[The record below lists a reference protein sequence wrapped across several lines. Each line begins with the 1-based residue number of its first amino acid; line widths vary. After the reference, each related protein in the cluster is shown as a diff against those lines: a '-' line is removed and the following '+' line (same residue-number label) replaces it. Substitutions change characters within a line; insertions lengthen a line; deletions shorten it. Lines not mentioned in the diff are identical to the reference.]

1 MRRTACGKL
10 SSRVERKFR
19 TEKEASCGV
28 TRWGNFMAMTLW
40 KEPRLGTNRT
50 LHLLPTNHHLNHVAH
65 ASFDVHMCTS
75 LDSGSQTEKLPRV
88 SHTIPSPP
96 LMTWVV
102 GADVAVCIESHTP
115 HPHPEAPASVVSSF
129 DHFQKVFSSGPHFH
143 PEKLQSAPASSS
155 SGAQQGVNM
164 DGREA
169 AEDIHLLPE
178 RFWKTPALAFSPE
191 EMDAVMTKDLRNAH
205 SRLLCTVDCNRLVG
219 EALQPAPESVELR
232 RGAGVRFGFPGAS
245 AGGADHFGDA
255 EGHFVCAGAGAAV
268 FAATVAALAPELAAD
283 VADALVARERLHCR
297 PLPVVQG
304 MQHRRA
310 MGAVIARKEY
320 VPRTTLL
327 VPTRLAPCLGI
338 VAPITRL
345 RIRI

>member
-1 MRRTACGKL
+1 MAMDGLWEALVTCSARIPYEKKGLLRRNTLGDFYGNDA
-10 SSRVERKFR
+10 VERA
-19 TEKEASCGV
+19 EARHESDTPPSTDQPPSRPCC
-28 TRWGNFMAMTLW
+28 AL
-40 KEPRLGTNRT
+40 
-50 LHLLPTNHHLNHVAH
+50 
-65 ASFDVHMCTS
+65 SFDVHMCTS

-88 SHTIPSPP
+88 SHTILSPP

-191 EMDAVMTKDLRNAH
+191 EMDAVMV
-205 SRLLCTVDCNRLVG
+205 S
-219 EALQPAPESVELR
+219 P
-232 RGAGVRFGFPGAS
+232 
-245 AGGADHFGDA
+245 
-255 EGHFVCAGAGAAV
+255 
-268 FAATVAALAPELAAD
+268 
-283 VADALVARERLHCR
+283 R
-297 PLPVVQG
+297 PSSL
-304 MQHRRA
+304 
-310 MGAVIARKEY
+310 ID
-320 VPRTTLL
+320 RTQS
-327 VPTRLAPCLGI
+327 
-338 VAPITRL
+338 
-345 RIRI
+345 